1 MDSVNKQKRIVISL
15 GGSLIV
21 PDQIDIDFI
30 SSFVNLISDYT
41 ASGFKFIIIT
51 GGGNICRTYNNAIRS
66 VVAPSNEDLDWMG
79 IAATRLN
86 AELIRIAFDGMA
98 YEKIMLDPDELP
110 DTDKSVIVGGGWK
123 PGNSSDLAAVHIA
136 RASDAGKVIN
146 LSNIDF
152 VYDKD
157 PKKHEDAKPIEST
170 SWSEFRSILPKD
182 WDPGLNSPFDPIAA
196 KESEELGLE
205 VVIMNGKNIENLRK
219 YLNGEVF
226 TGTVIK

>member
-21 PDQIDIDFI
+21 PNQIDIDFI
-30 SSFVNLISDYT
+30 SSFVHLINEYT
-41 ASGFKFIIIT
+41 SSGFKFIVIT
-51 GGGNICRTYNNAIRS
+51 GGGHICRNYNNAIK
-66 VVAPSNEDLDWMG
+66 VIVEPTNEDLDWMG

-86 AELIRIAFDGMA
+86 AEFIRIAFDGLA

-110 DTDKSVIVGGGWK
+110 DTDKSVIVGGGWQT
-123 PGNSSDLAAVHIA
+123 GNSSDLAAVHIA

-157 PKKHEDAKPIEST
+157 PKKHDDAKPIEST
-170 SWSEFRSILPKD
+170 SWAEFRSILPKE

-196 KESEELGLE
+196 QESESLGLE
-205 VVIMNGKNIENLRK
+205 VVIMNGKNIDNLRK